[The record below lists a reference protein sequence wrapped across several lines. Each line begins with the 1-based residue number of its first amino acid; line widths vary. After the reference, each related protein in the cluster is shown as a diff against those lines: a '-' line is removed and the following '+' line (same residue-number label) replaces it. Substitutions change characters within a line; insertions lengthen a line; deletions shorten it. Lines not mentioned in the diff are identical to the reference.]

1 LVIVLFTLGT
11 EVETAE
17 TLPFVMLL
25 LVCAPPESVVSRTL
39 SQA

>member
-1 LVIVLFTLGT
+1 LVIVLFTVAA

-25 LVCAPPESVVSRTL
+25 LVCAPPESVVSRIL
-39 SQA
+39 SQV